1 MRFWDLLRL
10 AGDDP
15 VFESSLLLTGATSA
29 ANAHLQVSRWVK
41 AGKIVQVRRG
51 LYALKVP
58 YAKVAPHPFLVANR
72 LCRPSYVSLQ
82 SALAWHGMIPEYVP
96 AVVSVTSGRPREY
109 RTALGD
115 YLYRHVKTPR
125 FHGYRRIEVQQGQF
139 AFVASPEKALLDL
152 VHLTPGADGW
162 PYLRELRLQNLASL
176 DPERL
181 RRMVKDSGGPKL
193 ERAAERLVE
202 LRKEEA

>member
-1 MRFWDLLRL
+1 M
-10 AGDDP
+10 
-15 VFESSLLLTGATSA
+15 
-29 ANAHLQVSRWVK
+29 
-41 AGKIVQVRRG
+41 RRG
-51 LYALKVP
+51 LYALNVP
-58 YAKVAPHPFLVANR
+58 YVKVAPHPFLVANR
-72 LCRPSYVSLQ
+72 LCQPSYVSLQ
-82 SALAWHGMIPEYVP
+82 SALAWHGMIPEHVP

-125 FHGYRRIEVQQGQF
+125 FHGYRRIEVQRGQF

-152 VHLTPGADGW
+152 IHLTPRADGW

-176 DPERL
+176 DPKRL
-181 RRMVKDSGGPKL
+181 RRMAKDSGGPKL